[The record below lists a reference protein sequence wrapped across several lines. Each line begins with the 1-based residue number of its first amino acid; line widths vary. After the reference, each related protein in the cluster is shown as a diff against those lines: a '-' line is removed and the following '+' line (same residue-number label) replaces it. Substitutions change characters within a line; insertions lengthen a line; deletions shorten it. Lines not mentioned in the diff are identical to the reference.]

1 MLFTPAAPVP
11 TVRHA
16 SGHDRW
22 HPEIPPV
29 AELVAGGSV
38 RMECQGGELL
48 CGPVGVVGAEPGD
61 LLMIEVLGIGRTDG
75 RPATGAH
82 PGVLGLAPSHA
93 MLRDPAGDLAG
104 AVPGRIAPAT
114 TEHTRV
120 APAEH
125 ARVARAERSRAA
137 AYAGRI
143 RASCRALTP
152 RAQILLPVHV
162 MGARISAGDLHFP
175 ERGRC
180 RTADGWVDLR
190 VHLTKRGVERFRVTE
205 PVLMPLTTSSLDAT
219 VAGLTADVA

>member
-1 MLFTPAAPVP
+1 
-11 TVRHA
+11 
-16 SGHDRW
+16 
-22 HPEIPPV
+22 
-29 AELVAGGSV
+29 
-38 RMECQGGELL
+38 MECQGGELL

-75 RPATGAH
+75 CPATGAH
-82 PGVLGLAPSHA
+82 PGILGLAPAHA
-93 MLRDPAGDLAG
+93 MLRDPAGDPAG
-104 AVPGRIAPAT
+104 AVLGRIAPA
-114 TEHTRV
+114 
-120 APAEH
+120 EH
-125 ARVARAERSRAA
+125 AGVA
-137 AYAGRI
+137 AYTERT

-180 RTADGWVDLR
+180 RTADGWIDLR

>member
-11 TVRHA
+11 TVHHLP
-16 SGHDRW
+16 GHDRW

-29 AELVAGGSV
+29 AELIAGGSV
-38 RMECQGGELL
+38 RMRCQGGELL

-61 LLMIEVLGIGRTDG
+61 LLMVEVLGIGRTDG

-93 MLRDPAGDLAG
+93 MLRDPAGDPTG
-104 AVPGRIAPAT
+104 AVLG
-114 TEHTRV
+114 RV
-120 APAEH
+120 APTTAGH
-125 ARVARAERSRAA
+125 AHVA
-137 AYAGRI
+137 AYRD
-143 RASCRALTP
+143 RASCRALTS
-152 RAQILLPVHV
+152 RSQILLPVHV
-162 MGARISAGDLHFP
+162 AGARISVGDLHFL

-180 RTADGWVDLR
+180 RTADGWIDLR
-190 VHLTKRGVERFRVTE
+190 LHLTKRGVERFRITE